1 MNETVNET
9 VNETANETVNSVLSI
24 KRERPGIKM
33 PAVVSAIGKSRASIA
48 RAIAELKAAQ
58 IIEFRG
64 SPKTGGYYCKDME
77 K

>member
-1 MNETVNET
+1 
-9 VNETANETVNSVLSI
+9 
-24 KRERPGIKM
+24 M